1 MRHLLQWT
9 TIIPV
14 LAWALLFSGLISG
27 SSIFQIIAGI
37 LLIGSVMS
45 AVHHSEVIAERVGEP
60 FGTIIL
66 AISITVIEVSII
78 ISLMMSEGQAAAALA
93 RDTVYAATMLIL
105 NGIIGLCL
113 LIGGLRHYE
122 QKFSAS
128 SVTIALVSLVSII
141 VFTLVFPTFTESVR
155 GAYYST
161 PQLLF
166 ASVACLVIYGSF
178 LFAQT
183 SRYRQ
188 YFLTVGPDENEATAA
203 PIPISNKAFIT
214 SLAFLLAA
222 LGIVVLLAKTL
233 SPAIESIISSYS
245 LPKALVGVVIAII
258 ILLPEAIAAIT
269 AARKNRLQ
277 TSINLSLGSALASI
291 GLTIPSVA
299 VVCIL
304 LDIPIILG
312 LDIKSI
318 VLLGLSV
325 FTVMLSLSSG
335 KSNIVYGV
343 VLLVNLFAFLF
354 LFIHP

>member
-1 MRHLLQWT
+1 MKLLLQWT
-9 TIIPV
+9 IIIPA
-14 LAWALLFSGLISG
+14 LAWVLFFTGLIYN
-27 SSIFQIIAGI
+27 SSFFQIIASI
-37 LLIGSVMS
+37 LLICSVMS
-45 AVHHSEVIAERVGEP
+45 AVHHSEIIAERVGEP
-60 FGTIIL
+60 YGTIIL

-78 ISLMMSEGQAAAALA
+78 VSLMLSEGQEASSLA

-113 LIGGLRHYE
+113 LIGGLKHYE
-122 QKFSAS
+122 QNFSAS
-128 SVTIALVSLVSII
+128 SVTIALVSLFSII
-141 VFTLVFPTFTESVR
+141 VFTLVFPTFTESVQ
-155 GAYYST
+155 GSYYSI
-161 PQLLF
+161 PQLVF
-166 ASVACLVIYGSF
+166 ASIACLVIYSSF

-183 SRYRQ
+183 RKYRQ
-188 YFLTVGPDENEATAA
+188 YFLTVGADENEATAG
-203 PIPISNKAFIT
+203 PIVINNKTFFT
-214 SLAFLLAA
+214 SLIFLIIS

-233 SPAIESIISSYS
+233 SPTIESIITSYN
-245 LPKALVGVVIAII
+245 LPKTLVGVIIAAI
-258 ILLPEAIAAIT
+258 ILLPEAIAAII

-299 VVCIL
+299 AVCII
-304 LDIPIILG
+304 LDIPIVLG

-343 VLLVNLFAFLF
+343 VLLVNLFAFVF
-354 LFIHP
+354 LMIYP